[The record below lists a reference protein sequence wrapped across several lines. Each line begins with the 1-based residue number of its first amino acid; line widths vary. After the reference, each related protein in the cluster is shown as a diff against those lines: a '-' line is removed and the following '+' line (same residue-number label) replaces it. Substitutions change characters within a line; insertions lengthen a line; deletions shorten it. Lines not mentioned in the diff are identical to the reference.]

1 VLRDEGKIWHVG
13 LSNVGVRELE
23 IAIDIVPIASV
34 QNRYNLTDRSSE
46 AVLQACEREEVGFI
60 PWHPLATGRLARP
73 GGPLDEIADRHDATP
88 SQVALAWLL
97 GHSPAM
103 LPIPGTSSV
112 SHLEENVAA
121 AALELADEE
130 MAALERS

>member
-1 VLRDEGKIWHVG
+1 M
-13 LSNVGVRELE
+13 
-23 IAIDIVPIASV
+23 
-34 QNRYNLTDRSSE
+34 
-46 AVLQACEREEVGFI
+46 GFI
-60 PWHPLATGRLARP
+60 PWYPLATGRLARP
-73 GGPLDEIADRHDATP
+73 GGPLDEIATRHDATP

-97 GHSPAM
+97 KHSLNM

-130 MAALERS
+130 MVALERS